1 MDWYG
6 YVKDQLDITS
16 KPKAFLRIRSC
27 SIKEDLLTSATSSF
41 NCLEV
46 ADNISNGDVL
56 LVTDETGKKKY
67 LGVISSIEEETITT
81 YQIQHIYAGTWLYD
95 LPNIVGVGDDKLWT
109 FEKYEYLI
117 DKSKSYEKWSTSDLP
132 TLDELEGLEVLSTTT
147 YKDSSTSLTM
157 NIDDYYTA
165 KCTTFVYSE
174 ERKKVNMWL
183 SADNGGI
190 LYLNGSKVATYL
202 YYDKSSKTSNVDPTK
217 TEVTIR
223 KGWNKVE
230 VVYTEE
236 DGTDG
241 FLVTIEGTHL
251 SSYFSKQTSQY
262 TSDVTSLEGTF
273 AKALELYANGQLRD
287 SNYIDP
293 IVKQRLSSIQI
304 KVGTNTVG
312 AFTSQDDTY
321 TCDMEQMIYDLY
333 NKYQIMLDF
342 EIPYE
347 GECFVTIG
355 KSNVDSLKIGNNTN
369 SIVDISPI
377 TELEETNRLLI
388 YNKDGTYR
396 TTYAVKS
403 DGTRVQEPSS
413 IANRFGVVKTKIV
426 FSDDDDDTLIEANL
440 PNEMYNHKLTFTL
453 RLLEK
458 VKMKVSKFED
468 VPYCF
473 VTQKQRYIIT
483 QSGLKI
489 ATTQTREV
497 ETILEEETSLYAYDD
512 FILGMPLQI
521 WNDTTYFSTIL
532 TGRSLTKSENA
543 PVSQVDYTCGTVR
556 TTLTEKL
563 LIKFGVQ
570 R

>member
-1 MDWYG
+1 MDWHG

-27 SIKEDLLTSATSSF
+27 SIREDLLTSTTSSF

-46 ADNISNGDVL
+46 ADNISNGDIL
-56 LVTDETGKKKY
+56 LVTDETGKKMY
-67 LGVISSIEEETITT
+67 LGVISSIEEQTIST

-95 LPNIVGVGDDKLWT
+95 LPNIVGVGDDKLWS
-109 FEKYEYLI
+109 FEKYDYLI

-132 TLDELEGLEVLSTTT
+132 TLDDLEELESLSSTT
-147 YKDSSTSLTM
+147 YKDSDISLKM
-157 NIDDYYTA
+157 GIGDYYTA

-190 LYLNGSKVATYL
+190 LYVNGSKISTYL
-202 YYDKSSKTSNVDPTK
+202 FYDKSSKTSNVDPTK

-223 KGWNKVE
+223 KGWNKIE
-230 VVYTEE
+230 VVYINE

-251 SSYFSKQTSQY
+251 SSYFDKLTSQY

-273 AKALELYANGQLRD
+273 AKALNLYASGQLRD
-287 SNYIDP
+287 SSYIDP
-293 IVKQRLSSIQI
+293 IVKQRLNDIQI
-304 KVGTNTVG
+304 QVGSNTVG
-312 AFTSQDDTY
+312 AFTTQNDNY

-347 GECFVTIG
+347 GDCFVTIT
-355 KSNVDSLKIGNNTN
+355 KNNIDSLKIGNNTN
-369 SIVDISPI
+369 SIVDISPV
-377 TELEETNRLLI
+377 TELEETNRLVI

-403 DGTRVQEPSS
+403 DGTRIKEPSS
-413 IANRFGVVKTKIV
+413 TANRFGVVNTKIV

-440 PNEMYNHKLTFTL
+440 PEIMYNHKLTFTL
-453 RLLEK
+453 RLLPLIENK
-458 VKMKVSKFED
+458 INYTKMVD
-468 VPYCF
+468 VNLRTADDKNLLVATNEQLLVAIP
-473 VTQKQRYIIT
+473 VTTNYSYQ
-483 QSGLKI
+483 
-489 ATTQTREV
+489 
-497 ETILEEETSLYAYDD
+497 TSLYSYDD
-512 FILGMPLQI
+512 FILGMPLQV
-521 WNDTTYFSTIL
+521 WKDTSYFSTIL
-532 TGRSLTKSENA
+532 TGRSLTKNENA
-543 PVSQVDYTCGTVR
+543 PVSTIEFTCGTVR
-556 TTLTEKL
+556 TSLTEKL